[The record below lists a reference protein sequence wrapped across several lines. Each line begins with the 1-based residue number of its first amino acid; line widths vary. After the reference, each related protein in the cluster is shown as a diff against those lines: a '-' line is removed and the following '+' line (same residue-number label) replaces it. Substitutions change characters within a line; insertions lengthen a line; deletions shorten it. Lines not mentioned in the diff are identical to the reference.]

1 MGSPDVVFLLDC
13 DNTLLDND
21 RVLGDLREHIASE
34 FGPGHCA
41 RYWKILDAL
50 REELGYV
57 DYLGALQRYRLDDM
71 SDDWATFDESES
83 SSSLHSLSSSSLSFD
98 MNVSEWDLSWDAS
111 SHSSLSSLSLF
122 LDVSWRPSAFDI
134 AEASDRDA
142 SALLG
147 APPQADSS
155 AAEKHTTPI
164 AIHRNC
170 IGKTPV
176 GRIR

>member
-1 MGSPDVVFLLDC
+1 MCAGTADLPTRIVCSLQWLPGGMWQMVTLQFASSPSCSLPSSLP
-13 DNTLLDND
+13 
-21 RVLGDLREHIASE
+21 E
-34 FGPGHCA
+34 F
-41 RYWKILDAL
+41 D
-50 REELGYV
+50 E
-57 DYLGALQRYRLDDM
+57 M
-71 SDDWATFDESES
+71 SDDLATFDESEW
-83 SSSLHSLSSSSLSFD
+83 SSSLHSLSS
-98 MNVSEWDLSWDAS
+98 
-111 SHSSLSSLSLF
+111 SSLSSLSLF